1 MTEDT
6 IAQLDPASAGTMDEK
21 LRALGTE
28 SGADKLQQK
37 ELFKEFRKRIDAC
50 KQYRRKL
57 VANWV
62 SNIDYRRGKPFASQT
77 DEDRVVVNLDWSLT
91 KSKHAALFS
100 QVPQI
105 HINHHP
111 QTQMQGPW
119 LRAFEQRINDS
130 LITAGIEAAMDEVM
144 PDVINAAGIAGVVV
158 SHEVITVEKEV
169 PMQDLSMLPPDQQE
183 QILKTKMLPDGTPLQ
198 MTKVTVPA
206 DRRYVISR
214 ISPADLLWP
223 INFTGSDF
231 DNAPWRGYS
240 GRTSWAEAKRLF
252 KLKDE
257 DKDTIL
263 GGEGRN
269 QLDKLTHDIEKDKDT
284 QDNEVN
290 FDVVFYNDY
299 YFNPEA
305 KSYSKIRTLVFVT
318 GKDEPVIDEDWSGQR
333 ELPDGTLI
341 GSMKN
346 PVRILTLTYITDE
359 TIPPSDSAIGR
370 PQVNE
375 INKSR
380 TQMILQRERSIPVR
394 WFNVDRVDPAIQ
406 QNLMRGTWQGMI
418 PVQGDG
424 TRVIGE
430 ISRASTPQENFNFDN
445 VAKQDLN
452 EAWQIGPNQQGNFGS
467 GRQSAS
473 EANLVESNFQTRIG
487 RERAKVAKFFTSIA
501 EVLGGLISLFEEPTS
516 FGEGFDPAISRTLSY
531 SILADSTVLLD
542 SNQRLERLNKF
553 IDMTAKSG
561 WVDVGP
567 VIKEIATLSGLDPNV
582 VVKPPQPAPPV
593 EPNISLRLT
602 GVEDLINP
610 LALAML
616 MKSGQAPEAKLIEDA
631 KKLISMVVAP
641 PPPIPAPVGS
651 QGGPMGPEAPPPI
664 SGMPPGLAAPTGPPM
679 PPEGPMPEALPPGI
693 GEANADWTLMP
704 KVNQRS
710 NDGRPNS

>member
-6 IAQLDPASAGTMDEK
+6 LAQLDPASAGTMDPK
-21 LRALGTE
+21 LRAEQARSETVK
-28 SGADKLQQK
+28 SQQK
-37 ELFKEFRKRIDAC
+37 ELYADFRKRIDAC

-57 VANWV
+57 VQNWV

-100 QVPQI
+100 QVPQVR
-105 HINHHP
+105 INHHP
-111 QTQMQGPW
+111 QTQQQGPW
-119 LRAFEQRINDS
+119 LKAFEQRINDS
-130 LITAGIEAAMDEVM
+130 LILAGIESAMDEVM
-144 PDVINAAGIAGVVV
+144 PDVINAAGIGAVVV
-158 SHEVITVEKEV
+158 SHEVITEEREV
-169 PMQDLSMLPPDQQE
+169 PAQDLSMLPPEMQA
-183 QILKTKMLPDGTPLQ
+183 QILKTRMLPDGTPLQ
-198 MTKVTVPA
+198 MEKITVPV
-206 DRRYVISR
+206 DRRYVVSR

-231 DNAPWRGYS
+231 DNAPWKGYS
-240 GRTSWAEAKRLF
+240 GRTSWAEGKRLF
-252 KLKDE
+252 KLRDE
-257 DKDTIL
+257 DKDKVL
-263 GGEGRN
+263 GGETRT
-269 QLDKLTHDIEKDKDT
+269 QLDKLTHDVEKDKDT

-290 FDVVFYNDY
+290 FDVVFYKDY
-299 YFNPEA
+299 YFNPA
-305 KSYSKIRTLVFVT
+305 ARNYNKIRTLIYVS
-318 GKDEPVIDEDWSGQR
+318 GKDEPVVDEDWNGQR

-341 GSMKN
+341 GSLKS

-394 WFNVDRVDPAIQ
+394 WFNVDRVDPTIQ

-430 ISRASTPQENFNFDN
+430 IAKANTPQENFTFDGI
-445 VAKQDLN
+445 AKQDLN
-452 EAWQIGPNQQGNFGS
+452 ESWQIGPNQQGSFAS

-487 RERAKVAKFFTSIA
+487 RERSKVAKFFTSIA
-501 EVLGGLISLFEEPTS
+501 EVLGGLISLFEEPSS
-516 FGEGFDPAISRTLSY
+516 FGEGFDPAISRTLAY
-531 SILADSTVLLD
+531 SVLADSTVLLD

-561 WVDVGP
+561 WVDVGI

-582 VVKPPQPAPPV
+582 VVRPPEPAPPV

-602 GVEDLINP
+602 GVEDLYNP
-610 LALAML
+610 LTLAVL
-616 MKSGQAPEAKLIEDA
+616 MKSGQAPDAKLVEEA
-631 KKLISMVVAP
+631 KKLIQSATTP
-641 PPPIPAPVGS
+641 
-651 QGGPMGPEAPPPI
+651 
-664 SGMPPGLAAPTGPPM
+664 PTGPNGPDM
-679 PPEGPMPEALPPGI
+679 GPAGAGPMPAPPAV
-693 GEANADWTLMP
+693 GEANGDWNLMS

-710 NDGRPNS
+710 NDGRPTV

>member
-6 IAQLDPASAGTMDEK
+6 MAQLDPASAGTMDK
-21 LRALGTE
+21 
-28 SGADKLQQK
+28 KLQAAEAASGPEKDRK
-37 ELFKEFRKRIDAC
+37 ELYKEFRKRIDAC

-111 QTQMQGPW
+111 QTQTQGPW

-130 LITAGIEAAMDEVM
+130 LIMAGIEAAMDEIM
-144 PDVINAAGIAGVVV
+144 PDVINAAGIAAAVV

-169 PMQDLSMLPPDQQE
+169 PRQDLSLYPPDVSA
-183 QILKTKMLPDGTPLQ
+183 QILKTQMMPDGSPL
-198 MTKVTVPA
+198 MMEKITVPS
-206 DRRYVISR
+206 DRRYVVSR

-231 DNAPWRGYS
+231 DNAPWTGYS
-240 GRTSWAEAKRLF
+240 GRTSWAEGKRLF

-257 DKDTIL
+257 DKDSIM
-263 GGEGRN
+263 GGEGRT
-269 QLDKLTHDIEKDKDT
+269 QFDKLTHDIEKDKDT

-290 FDVVFYNDY
+290 FDVIFYKDY

-305 KSYSKIRTLVFVT
+305 KNYAKIKTMVFVT
-318 GKDEPVIDEDWSGQR
+318 GKDQPVVDEDWNGQR
-333 ELPDGTLI
+333 ELEDGSLI
-341 GSMKN
+341 GALKT

-394 WFNVDRVDPAIQ
+394 WFNVDRIDPTIQ

-430 ISRASTPQENFNFDN
+430 VSRASTPQENFNFDSI
-445 VAKQDLN
+445 AKNDLN
-452 EAWQIGPNQQGNFGS
+452 ESWQIGPNQQGSFGT

-487 RERAKVAKFFTSIA
+487 RERAKVAKFFVSIA
-501 EVLGGLISLFEEPTS
+501 EVLGGLISLFEEPSS
-516 FGEGFDPAISRTLSY
+516 FGEGFDPAVSKTLSY

-553 IDMTAKSG
+553 IDMTGKSG
-561 WVDVGP
+561 FVAVEP
-567 VIKEIATLSGLDPNV
+567 IIKEMATLSGLDPNV
-582 VVKPPQPAPPV
+582 VVRPPEPAPPV

-641 PPPIPAPVGS
+641 PMPPPA
-651 QGGPMGPEAPPPI
+651 PMGPGGQVPPPPMT
-664 SGMPPGLAAPTGPPM
+664 GMPPGLAAPIGPPT
-679 PPEGPMPEALPPGI
+679 PPDGPLPQPAPPAV
-693 GEANADWTLMP
+693 GEANADWNLMP
-704 KVNQRS
+704 KVNARS
-710 NDGRPNS
+710 NDGRPNP

>member
-6 IAQLDPASAGTMDEK
+6 LEQLDPASAGTMDEK
-21 LRALGTE
+21 LKAE
-28 SGADKLQQK
+28 QNKPEVDKEKK
-37 ELFKEFRKRIDAC
+37 ELYAEFKKRIDAC

-105 HINHHP
+105 HISHHP
-111 QTQMQGPW
+111 QTQAQGPW

-144 PDVINAAGIAGVVV
+144 PDVINAAGIGAVVV
-158 SHEVITVEKEV
+158 SHEVITEEKEV
-169 PMQDLSMLPPDQQE
+169 PVQDLSMLPPQQQE
-183 QILKTKMLPDGTPLQ
+183 QILKTKMFEDGTPLQ
-198 MTKVTVPA
+198 MEKITVPV
-206 DRRYVISR
+206 DRRYVIAR

-231 DNAPWRGYS
+231 DNAPWKGYS
-240 GRTSWAEAKRLF
+240 GRTSWAEGKRLF
-252 KLKDE
+252 GLSDE
-257 DKDTIL
+257 DKDKIL

-290 FDVVFYNDY
+290 FDVIFYNDY
-299 YFNPEA
+299 YFNHKA
-305 KSYSKIRTLVFVT
+305 KHYNKIRTLVYVA
-318 GKDEPVIDEDWSGQR
+318 GKDEPVIDEDWKGQR
-333 ELPDGTLI
+333 EQPDGTLL
-341 GSMKN
+341 GSLKT
-346 PVRILTLTYITDE
+346 PIRILTLTYITDE

-380 TQMILQRERSIPVR
+380 TQMILQRERNIPVR

-424 TRVIGE
+424 SRVIGE
-430 ISRASTPQENFNFDN
+430 IAKSSTPQENFTFDN
-445 VAKQDLN
+445 VAKQDLQ
-452 EAWQIGPNQQGNFGS
+452 ESWQIGPNQQGNFGS

-487 RERAKVAKFFTSIA
+487 RERAKVAKFFVSIA
-501 EVLGGLISLFEEPTS
+501 EVLGGLISIFEDPAS

-531 SILADSTVLLD
+531 SILTDSTVLLD
-542 SNQRLERLNKF
+542 ASQRIDRLVKF

-582 VVKPPQPAPPV
+582 VVRPPEPAPPA

-602 GVEDLINP
+602 GVEDLYNP
-610 LALAML
+610 LTLAVL
-616 MKSGQAPEAKLIEDA
+616 MKSGQAPDPKLIEDA
-631 KKLISMVVAP
+631 KRLIQLAVTQPMP
-641 PPPIPAPVGS
+641 P
-651 QGGPMGPEAPPPI
+651 QGGPPQGPGPGGPPPD
-664 SGMPPGLAAPTGPPM
+664 GMNPVMPPM
-679 PPEGPMPEALPPGI
+679 PPPPGV
-693 GEANADWTLMP
+693 GEANPDWTLMP
-704 KVNQRS
+704 KVNKRS
-710 NDGRPNS
+710 DDGR

>member
-6 IAQLDPASAGTMDEK
+6 MEQLDPMSAGTMDPKLKAEGKPGSVDHEK
-21 LRALGTE
+21 
-28 SGADKLQQK
+28 K
-37 ELFKEFRKRIDAC
+37 ELYGEFRKRIDAC

-57 VANWV
+57 VANWT
-62 SNIDYRRGKPFASQT
+62 SNIDYRRGKPFASQA

-91 KSKHAALFS
+91 KSKQAALFS
-100 QVPQI
+100 QVPQV
-105 HINHHP
+105 HITHHP
-111 QTQMQGPW
+111 QTQAAGPW

-130 LITAGIEAAMDEVM
+130 LILAGIEAAMDEVM
-144 PDVINAAGIAGVVV
+144 PDVINAAGIGAVVV
-158 SHEVITVEKEV
+158 SHEVITEEREV
-169 PMQDLSMLPPDQQE
+169 PSQDLSSLPPEQQTAIM
-183 QILKTKMLPDGTPLQ
+183 QSRLLPDGSPLL
-198 MTKVTVPA
+198 MEKITVPV

-231 DNAPWRGYS
+231 DNAPWKGYS

-252 KLKDE
+252 KLKDQ
-257 DKDTIL
+257 DKEKIV
-263 GGEGRN
+263 GGESRN
-269 QLDKLTHDIEKDKDT
+269 QLDRLTHDVEKDKDT

-290 FDVVFYNDY
+290 FDVIFYNDY
-299 YFNPEA
+299 YFNPNA
-305 KSYSKIRTLVFVT
+305 RNYNKVRTLIYVA
-318 GKDEPVIDEDWSGQR
+318 GKEDPVVDEDWSGQR
-333 ELPDGTLI
+333 EGEDGSLV
-341 GSMKN
+341 GSLKP
-346 PVRILTLTYITDE
+346 PVRILTLTYISDE

-380 TQMILQRERSIPVR
+380 TQMIMQRERSIPVR
-394 WFNVDRVDPAIQ
+394 WFNVDRIDPAMQ

-424 TRVIGE
+424 ARVIGE
-430 ISRASTPQENFNFDN
+430 ISKASMPSENFNFDS
-445 VAKQDLN
+445 VAKQDLQ
-452 EAWQIGPNQQGNFGS
+452 ESWQIGPNQQGSFAN

-487 RERAKVAKFFTSIA
+487 RERAKVAKFFCSIA
-501 EVLGGLISLFEEPTS
+501 EVLGGLIALFEEPTS

-542 SNQRLERLNKF
+542 ASQRIERLNKF

-582 VVKPPQPAPPV
+582 VVRPPEPAPPV

-602 GVEDLINP
+602 GVEDMYNP
-610 LALAML
+610 LTLAIL
-616 MKSGQAPEAKLIEDA
+616 MKGGQAPDMKLIEEA
-631 KKLISMVVAP
+631 KKLIQSAVMPSA
-641 PPPIPAPVGS
+641 PAP
-651 QGGPMGPEAPPPI
+651 
-664 SGMPPGLAAPTGPPM
+664 GMPPGGAPMAPMGPAVS
-679 PPEGPMPEALPPGI
+679 PPEPAPPAVGD
-693 GEANADWTLMP
+693 ANPDWTLMP
-704 KVNQRS
+704 KVNKRS
-710 NDGRPNS
+710 EDGRPTV